1 MAEDPRGG
9 VSRRVG
15 AAAGPLRLATQAAA
29 AWRVVH
35 AWGAGGKSWRAWAG
49 AGGEPA
55 SFARWAERYRAEVA
69 AAGMLDTAMLG
80 DDLAVAAGA
89 VPAWRGRTVVLAGFV
104 ELAPQQLRLVAAL
117 RAVGM
122 TIVEH
127 EALAEACVDPREAP
141 LASPEAELAAAF
153 AWARRRAED
162 SPDASIGVV
171 IPDLEARRAAVEAC
185 AEDRF
190 GRPDDPAGTPH
201 AARGWNLSLGGVLA
215 GEPVIAA
222 ALTLIALAHGPAPVA
237 DAAALLRSAW
247 LPGAADA
254 WLARSAI
261 HARWLESGRDA
272 VGWGDVVAA
281 LEPVDGALAA
291 RWFPLPRQLPLPR
304 RASPREWAAWWQR
317 WLDAAGWPGERSP
330 DRATGDAMGDTRG
343 AWDQLLAGIAALE
356 AIEPRVGAAEAGKLL
371 AARAAET
378 PFQPE
383 SASARIQI
391 LGLLEAVGLPFEAL
405 WVMGMAA
412 DAWPPAPQPN
422 PLLPLPWQRERGVPH
437 ADAAR
442 ELAYARKLT
451 DRLLRGAPGV
461 TFSWPMRVDDRAG
474 SRSPLLPA
482 LPLVDDSVGAMSGS
496 GTGSIAFAADET
508 PARRVFAARPRL
520 DPIADSDAP
529 PLAPD
534 PPRRTGIKVITAQGE
549 CPFQALAAVRW
560 AADPWPEPLTGLT
573 AMERGTLVH
582 DAMEAFWNAIGTQD
596 RLVGLVADEPAFAA
610 QIDAAAAAAIA
621 ALRAER
627 RAQIPAVVVA
637 GERQRLARTV
647 REWLLEVDCT
657 RPPFT
662 VRATET
668 DAALALPGL
677 DLRLRFDRV
686 DALDG
691 GGVALIDY
699 KSGSAVTPGKW
710 FEDRP
715 QAPQL
720 ALYTLAQRAA
730 EPEVPVRA
738 VAYAQLK
745 PGAVKAVGLAADE
758 AAWPGLVGPEAIRTA
773 ELADW
778 GAVEAHWA
786 RAVGGLAADFVAGS
800 SAVSPRN
807 RRESCER
814 CGRQA
819 LCRVAE
825 DPNGDVDDS
834 GDDTGSGNGSG
845 DGRGKGGGNGDA
857 DARDAGGRATGAD
870 AAGAED
876 RGGRRDDAG

>member
-1 MAEDPRGG
+1 MA
-9 VSRRVG
+9 S
-15 AAAGPLRLATQAAA
+15 
-29 AWRVVH
+29 
-35 AWGAGGKSWRAWAG
+35 
-49 AGGEPA
+49 
-55 SFARWAERYRAEVA
+55 
-69 AAGMLDTAMLG
+69 LG
-80 DDLAVAAGA
+80 D
-89 VPAWRGRTVVLAGFV
+89 RVLV
-104 ELAPQQLRLVAAL
+104 L
-117 RAVGM
+117 
-122 TIVEH
+122 
-127 EALAEACVDPREAP
+127 CWDPIDE
-141 LASPEAELAAAF
+141 
-153 AWARRRAED
+153 
-162 SPDASIGVV
+162 
-171 IPDLEARRAAVEAC
+171 C
-185 AEDRF
+185 
-190 GRPDDPAGTPH
+190 TPH
-201 AARGWNLSLGGVLA
+201 AARGWNVSLGGVLA
-215 GEPVIAA
+215 DEPMIAA
-222 ALTLIALAHGPAPVA
+222 ALTLIALAHGPVPVA

-247 LPGAADA
+247 LPGADAA

-261 HARWLESGRDA
+261 HARWLESGRDT

-291 RWFPLPRQLPLPR
+291 RWLPLPRRLPMPR
-304 RASPREWAAWWQR
+304 RASPREWAVWWQR

-330 DRATGDAMGDTRG
+330 DHAPDRATSAATGDARG
-343 AWDQLLAGIAALE
+343 AWDQLLAGVAALE
-356 AIEPRVGAAEAGKLL
+356 TVEARVGAAEAGRLV
-371 AARAAET
+371 ATRAAET

-383 SASARIQI
+383 SAAAGIQI
-391 LGLLEAVGLPFEAL
+391 LGLLEAIGLPFDAL
-405 WVMGMAA
+405 WVTGMAA

-451 DRLLRGAPGV
+451 DRLLRSAPGV
-461 TFSWPMRVDDRAG
+461 VVSWPLRVDDRAG

-482 LPLVDDSVGAMSGS
+482 MPLVDDEVGAMSGS
-496 GTGSIAFAADET
+496 GTGSIAFAVDET
-508 PARRVFAARPRL
+508 PARRLFAARPRL
-520 DPIADSDAP
+520 DPVADRDAP
-529 PLAPD
+529 PLASA
-534 PPRRTGIKVITAQGE
+534 PPLRTGIKVITAQSE

-560 AADPWPEPLTGLT
+560 AANPWPEPLTGLT

-582 DAMEAFWNAIGTQD
+582 EALEAFWDVVGTQA
-596 RLVGLVADEPAFAA
+596 RLVALAADEAAFAA
-610 QIDAAAAAAIA
+610 RIDAAAGAAIA
-621 ALRAER
+621 ALRADR
-627 RAQIPAVVVA
+627 REQIPAVVIA

-647 REWLLEVDCT
+647 RDWLRGVDCL

-662 VRATET
+662 VRATEM
-668 DAALALPGL
+668 DATLALPGL

-686 DALDG
+686 DALDD

-715 QAPQL
+715 QALQL

-730 EPEVPVRA
+730 EPEVAVRA

-745 PGAVKAVGLAADE
+745 PGAVKPVGLAADE
-758 AAWPGLVGPEAIRTA
+758 AAWPGLVAPEAIRTA

-825 DPNGDVDDS
+825 DPNGDPDDS
-834 GDDTGSGNGSG
+834 ADGDGSGIGDGSGSGTGSGNGSG
-845 DGRGKGGGNGDA
+845 SGNGDA
-857 DARDAGGRATGAD
+857 DARAAGGRAAGAG
-870 AAGAED
+870 AAGAGD
-876 RGGRRDDAG
+876 RDGRRDDAG